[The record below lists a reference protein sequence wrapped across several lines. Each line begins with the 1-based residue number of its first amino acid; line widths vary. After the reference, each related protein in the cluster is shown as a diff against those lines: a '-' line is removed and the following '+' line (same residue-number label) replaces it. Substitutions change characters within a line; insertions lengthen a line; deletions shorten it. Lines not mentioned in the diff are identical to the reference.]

1 MSASVEDIKALREE
15 TGISMQKCKEALEK
29 TNGNIDEA
37 RELLKEESGK
47 AAAKKADRE
56 FGAGAIFTYTHNT
69 KTIASMIELLCETDF
84 VAKNEVFEE
93 LGNSIALHVT
103 AMSSTEESI
112 RTEGFIKDPETTI
125 ETMLA
130 QASQRLG
137 ERIDIG
143 RISRFSVLG

>member
-1 MSASVEDIKALREE
+1 MSISVEDIKTLRDE

-37 RELLKEESGK
+37 RALLKEESGK

-56 FGAGAIFTYTHNT
+56 FGAGAIFTYVHAT
-69 KTIASMIELLCETDF
+69 KTIGTMIELLCETDF

-93 LGNSIALHVT
+93 LGNNIALHVT

-112 RTEGFIKDPETTI
+112 RSEGFVKDPETTI
-125 ETMLA
+125 ETLLA
-130 QASQRLG
+130 QATQKLG
-137 ERIDIG
+137 ERVDIG
-143 RISRFSVLG
+143 RIARFAVLD